1 MKKISAVLLLF
12 VTLVLFIACRAPLLE
27 KTLVG
32 EEGNFAMLLV
42 GTAQSQTTS
51 IIQADNQN
59 LDQCLMIMAQ
69 IDGSSILVRPG
80 KNLIPYCLIGIP
92 YQHFFS
98 YFDLAKQNFDHKTI
112 IARTSYFGIALLG
125 YMLIL
130 LICYQISYML
140 APAYRLIPYL
150 ILLYGTTSVIS
161 VGSSIQPQ
169 LDGSVGVLF
178 FCTSFYLT
186 YLAINKATKD
196 LIQYCLLLLA
206 GLIISLGKIEWTIS
220 FILSLAFASIAV
232 LIINLLRKNNY
243 LNNLKVSIKLR
254 TLVVPLFL
262 GAILGSCLSYIFSP
276 QDYLYALDVMR
287 SVANQK
293 YSSWNLIVLFQ
304 DLLRPIAI
312 LYGVAI
318 IMTMLNIKDFFLKE
332 SFFIYG
338 IYCLFSAIVI
348 FGFIYGAWIGDAFP
362 RHYAPSTIIVTVYII
377 VLIPGKASKL
387 PMYTK
392 ILIIALLAWGLLQNI
407 AILDVY
413 RKTSISIT
421 APGDTNWLK
430 NNLVRIK
437 RLSESN
443 PDNVYLADPSINY
456 YFNGTNF
463 ISKDYGPEGA
473 QDLMKNYINKILVIE

>member
-27 KTLVG
+27 KTLAG

-42 GTAQSQTTS
+42 GTAQSPTIS

-59 LDQCLMIMAQ
+59 LDQCLLTMGQ
-69 IDGSSILVRPG
+69 INGTSILARPG
-80 KNLIPYCLIGIP
+80 KNLIPYCLIGVP
-92 YQHFFS
+92 FQYFFNSFDLSHKSFNQKTILARSS
-98 YFDLAKQNFDHKTI
+98 YF
-112 IARTSYFGIALLG
+112 SIALLG
-125 YMLIL
+125 YMLMML
-130 LICYQISYML
+130 MCYQISNQMK
-140 APAYRLIPYL
+140 PAYIIMPYL
-150 ILLYGTTSVIS
+150 VFWFGTTNVVSI
-161 VGSSIQPQ
+161 GSSIQPQ

-186 YLAINKATKD
+186 YLATNKATKD
-196 LIQYCLLLLA
+196 LMQYCLLLLA

-220 FILSLAFASIAV
+220 FILSLGFASIAV
-232 LIINLLRKNNY
+232 LTINLLRKNNY
-243 LNNLKVSIKLR
+243 LNSLKVSIKLR
-254 TLVVPLFL
+254 TLVTPLFL

-276 QDYLYALDVMR
+276 QDYLYAIDVMN

-318 IMTMLNIKDFFLKE
+318 IITMLNFKDFFLKE
-332 SFFIYG
+332 SFFIGG
-338 IYCLFSAIVI
+338 IYFLFSVIVI

-377 VLIPGKASKL
+377 VLMPSTASKL
-387 PMYTK
+387 PKYTK
-392 ILIIALLAWGLLQNI
+392 ILIIALLAWGLLKNI

-413 RKTSISIT
+413 RNTSISIT
-421 APGDTNWLK
+421 VPGDTNWLK
-430 NNLVRIK
+430 NNLVSTNK
-437 RLSESN
+437 LSESN
-443 PDNVYLADPSINY
+443 PDKVYLADPSINY
-456 YFNGTNF
+456 YFKGTNF
-463 ISKDYGPEGA
+463 ISKDYGFEGA
-473 QDLMKNYINKILVIE
+473 RELMKNYNNKTLVIE

>member
-1 MKKISAVLLLF
+1 MRKMSAVLLPF
-12 VTLVLFIACRAPLLE
+12 VALALFIACRVPLLE

-42 GTAQSQTTS
+42 GTAQSPTTS
-51 IIQADNQN
+51 IIEADNQN
-59 LDQCLMIMAQ
+59 LDQCLMTMAQ
-69 IDGSSILVRPG
+69 IDGSSTLVRPG

-92 YQHFFS
+92 YQYFYS
-98 YFDLAKQNFDHKTI
+98 YFDLSKQSFDHKTT
-112 IARTSYFGIALLG
+112 IARASYFGIALLG

-130 LICYQISYML
+130 LICYQISNML
-140 APAYRLIPYL
+140 SLAYRLIPYL
-150 ILLYGTTSVIS
+150 IFLYGTTSIVS

-186 YLAINKATKD
+186 YLAANKATQD
-196 LIQYCLLLLA
+196 LMQYCLLLSA

-220 FILSLAFASIAV
+220 FILSLGLASITV
-232 LIINLLRKNNY
+232 LTINLLKNNNY
-243 LNNLKVSIKLR
+243 LNSIKMIIKLR
-254 TLVVPLFL
+254 TLVAPLFL
-262 GAILGSCLSYIFSP
+262 GAILGSYLSYIFSS
-276 QDYLYALDVMR
+276 QDYLYAIDVMS

-312 LYGVAI
+312 LYTVAI
-318 IMTMLNIKDFFLKE
+318 IMTILNFKDFFLKE
-332 SFFIYG
+332 SFFIGG
-338 IYCLFSAIVI
+338 IYFLFSAIVI

-377 VLIPGKASKL
+377 LLMPSTASKL

-392 ILIIALLAWGLLQNI
+392 ILVIAFLVWGLLKNI

-430 NNLVRIK
+430 NNLVSTK
-437 RLSESN
+437 KLSESN
-443 PDNVYLADPSINY
+443 PDKVYFTDPSINY
-456 YFNGTNF
+456 YFKGTNF

-473 QDLMKNYINKILVIE
+473 QDLMKNYKNKILVIE